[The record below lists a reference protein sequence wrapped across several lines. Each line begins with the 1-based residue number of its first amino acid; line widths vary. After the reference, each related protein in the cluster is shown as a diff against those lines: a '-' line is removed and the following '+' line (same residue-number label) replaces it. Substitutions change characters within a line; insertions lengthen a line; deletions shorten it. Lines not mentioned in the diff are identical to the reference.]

1 MIIIQYLTFAAVI
14 IAFIAMFVKAF
25 RYIKAPTHFRWELY
39 PVPHEKGRADYG
51 GSYLEELDWWS
62 KPRHSDKLR
71 ELKEMMSEILFLKGV
86 YHHNRRVWVSS
97 FPFHLGMY
105 LCIAWLVLLLLG
117 SILQISGLQISTQN
131 GIYTSTIHY
140 LTIFSGYVGLV
151 LSGLG
156 ALGLLQ
162 WRMFDKDQRRFN
174 SPAEYINLLIF
185 IVVVVITL
193 FSQFSLDANFSFLR
207 GYVQSLLTLNSPV
220 IPGTIFSVEIIAV
233 SLLIMYI
240 PLTRM
245 SHFVAKYFLYHS
257 VRWNDEPNERGSKI
271 EKDILE
277 LLKQKVAWQGAHIQT
292 GKPWTDVV
300 KEMSDEQK

>member
-1 MIIIQYLTFAAVI
+1 MILIQYLTYVSLL
-14 IAFIAMFVKAF
+14 IAFIAMFAKAF

-39 PVPHEKGRADYG
+39 PVPHEKGRAEYG

-62 KPRHSDKLR
+62 KPRHSDKLK

-86 YHHNRRVWVSS
+86 YHHNRKVWLFS
-97 FPFHLGMY
+97 FPFHFGMY
-105 LCIAWLVLLLLG
+105 LCIGWLMLLLIG
-117 SILQISGLQISTQN
+117 SIMQISGLQISAQS
-131 GIYTSTIHY
+131 GIFVSGIHY
-140 LTIFSGYVGLV
+140 LTIFCGYSGLI
-151 LSGLG
+151 LSGTG
-156 ALGLLQ
+156 AAGLLQ
-162 WRMFDKDQRRFN
+162 WRMFDNEQRRFN
-174 SPAEYINLLIF
+174 SPAEYINLLFF
-185 IVVVVITL
+185 IVVVGITL
-193 FSQFSLDANFSFLR
+193 FSQFGLDTNFSYLR
-207 GYVQSLLTLNSPV
+207 GYVQSLLTLSSPV
-220 IPGTIFSVEIIAV
+220 IPGTIFSAEIIAI

-277 LLKQKVAWQGAHIQT
+277 LLKQKVAWQGPHIQT

-300 KEMSDEQK
+300 KEMSDEQE